1 MMPLNTRTVLGGTMH
16 ARTTAIAVLLTLA
29 AATAGCSSDTTDSKP
44 DKPTTVTTSPTPTVD
59 AAAARQ
65 ACVDAVATIP
75 ADANGEVPS
84 EPVPDACSSLD
95 DAAYLD
101 AYSDGIEQA
110 NQAGRDALQDLI
122 DEASEAAQ
130 P

>member
-1 MMPLNTRTVLGGTMH
+1 MH
-16 ARTTAIAVLLTLA
+16 ARTTTIAILLTLA

-44 DKPTTVTTSPTPTVD
+44 DKPAAVTASATPTVD
-59 AAAARQ
+59 EATARQ
-65 ACVDAVATIP
+65 ACVDAVAAIP

-84 EPVPDACSSLD
+84 EPVPDACASLD
-95 DAAYLD
+95 EDAYLD
-101 AYSDGIEQA
+101 AYMDGIEQA

-122 DEASEAAQ
+122 DDASEAAQ